1 MGEAAVRGRA
11 VEVLGPSGPLVACSM
26 SLTTAEIARV
36 VLALGLLLIAAHS
49 CGQLCARFR
58 QPPVIGEILGGLILG
73 PTIFGAL
80 FPELQAQVF
89 PTDGA
94 SAPVLGAI
102 YQLGL
107 FLLMFA
113 AGAELRSVFHRGERK
128 TATYLTLGGTLL
140 PFIVGIGL
148 LQVID
153 LNGFQGSA
161 GNDTAFLL
169 VVAIAIAVT
178 SIPVISRIMLDLG
191 ILETAFARIVL
202 TAAVIEDVALY
213 VVLAVAL
220 GLVSQAEGDD
230 FGLAALLNLDPASG
244 ISMAYHVIVS
254 LAFFGCFLW
263 LGPKLVGR
271 LARSPYNPMQRRNPV
286 AFQLT
291 FMFALTGLALF
302 AGITPLFGALV
313 AGMVIGVIG
322 EQQDA
327 ARDAIKSF
335 AFAFFVPIYFAIVGL
350 RLDLIHDFNLLL
362 VVGFI
367 GFACVVKALSAYGGA
382 RLAGQN
388 RSGATNLAVAMNARG
403 GPGIVLASVAFDGGI
418 INEELFVTFVLL
430 AVLTS
435 LAAGTWL
442 EHVIK
447 SGRPLLG
454 IEPVTPRFE
463 APDGA
468 TLGPALGVR
477 QTGGPHS

>member
-1 MGEAAVRGRA
+1 
-11 VEVLGPSGPLVACSM
+11 M

-36 VLALGLLLIAAHS
+36 ILALGLLMVAAHA
-49 CGQLCARFR
+49 CGQLFARFR
-58 QPPVIGEILGGLILG
+58 QPPVIGEIVGGLMLG

-80 FPELQAQVF
+80 LPGLQAQVF
-89 PTDGA
+89 PEDGA
-94 SAPVLGAI
+94 AAPVLGAI
-102 YQLGL
+102 YQFGL

-140 PFIVGIGL
+140 PFIAGLAL

-153 LNGFQGSA
+153 LNGFQGPA

-220 GLVSQAEGDD
+220 GLVSQANGDD
-230 FGLAALLNLDPASG
+230 FGLAAMLSLDPSSG
-244 ISMAYHVIVS
+244 ISMAYHVLVS
-254 LAFFGCFLW
+254 LAFFACFLW
-263 LGPKLVGR
+263 LGPKLFRR
-271 LARSPYNPMQRRNPV
+271 LSQSPFNPVQRRNPV
-286 AFQLT
+286 AFQLA

-313 AGMVIGVIG
+313 AGMVIGVVG
-322 EQQDA
+322 EKQDE
-327 ARDAIKSF
+327 ARDAIKRF

-350 RLDLIHDFNLLL
+350 RLDLIHDFNVLLFL
-362 VVGFI
+362 GFI
-367 GFACVVKALSAYGGA
+367 SFACVIKALSAYAGA

-403 GPGIVLASVAFDGGI
+403 GPGIVLASVAFDAGI
-418 INEELFVTFVLL
+418 INEEFFVTLVLL
-430 AVLTS
+430 AVVTS

-442 EHVIK
+442 ERVIK

-454 IEPVTPRFE
+454 IEPSKPKFETPE
-463 APDGA
+463 GA
-468 TLGPALGVR
+468 TLGPALGVS
-477 QTGGPHS
+477 QTSGPPS